1 MKGDGII
8 QVAIVVVVVGA
19 VVRVGA
25 GVARMVA
32 IGSRVVIRNVIEVSV
47 EAEAEVG
54 VGIGAPVVVEVE
66 DETEVVVV
74 V

>member
-47 EAEAEVG
+47 EAEVG